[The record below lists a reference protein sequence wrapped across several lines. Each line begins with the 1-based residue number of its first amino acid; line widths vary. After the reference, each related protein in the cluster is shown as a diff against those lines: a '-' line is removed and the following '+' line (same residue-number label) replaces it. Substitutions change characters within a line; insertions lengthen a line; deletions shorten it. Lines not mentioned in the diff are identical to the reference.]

1 MPCSDLC
8 LILKLE
14 DKVKQLNEDLSKAK
28 NELESQQAERTRITQ
43 LEVETNEKLM
53 DVHEK
58 LLQAG
63 VEQRESERD
72 VKFKETLQNLQRL
85 FPGQTPALAHYEE
98 NLVY

>member
-1 MPCSDLC
+1 M
-8 LILKLE
+8 E
-14 DKVKQLNEDLSKAK
+14 DKVKQLNDDLSKAK

-85 FPGQTPALAHYEE
+85 FPGQTPVLARYEILE
-98 NLVY
+98 Y